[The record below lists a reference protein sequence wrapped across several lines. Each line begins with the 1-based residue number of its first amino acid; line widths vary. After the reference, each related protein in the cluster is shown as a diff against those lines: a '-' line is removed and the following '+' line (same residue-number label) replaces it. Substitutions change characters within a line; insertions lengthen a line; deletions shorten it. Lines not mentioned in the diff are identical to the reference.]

1 MDRDEIIARLK
12 AEEPALRA
20 RGVQGLSLFGSLARG
35 EAGPQSDVDVAIT
48 IDRGI
53 VPPGFASFALLDGL
67 SGDLRRLLNRKVD
80 VVPVV
85 GARTRIAARIARDR
99 VRVF

>member
-35 EAGPQSDVDVAIT
+35 EAGPQSDVDVLI
-48 IDRGI
+48 
-53 VPPGFASFALLDGL
+53 
-67 SGDLRRLLNRKVD
+67 DLRLASQPSGWAYFATLDAIEEDFRAMFGVRVD
-80 VVPVV
+80 VVPDPPPP
-85 GARTRIAARIARDR
+85 GRFGRR
-99 VRVF
+99 VERERLRVF